1 MTEQHDTDAIFLTFS
16 AEEIGRIA
24 VMIIKGVPRNE
35 AIRTIPRYT
44 REQHK
49 EYAAFY
55 DGLKDAIEMAWNGE

>member
-1 MTEQHDTDAIFLTFS
+1 MEPEEDRLFLTFS
-16 AEEIGRIA
+16 AEEIGKIA
-24 VMIIKGVPRNE
+24 VMIIKGVERRE
-35 AIRTIPRYT
+35 AIRAIPRYT